1 MPKVSALG
9 LLPIGHEDI
18 CWHDACPSKTLA
30 PVRLRVCSSCQVA
43 RYCSHHCQRRDWPRH
58 KLPLQ
63 CAIAKVACGVARSSV
78 RSVEQLGVVAQEF
91 SDDTMGLLSSGSNVL
106 GGPPWHF
113 MRLTQQRALEKFP
126 QLGIHRLTKAQWR
139 EKLALPAVAGALCE
153 VWASVYLGELPG
165 IPMAPVVDDD
175 GNIAVRDIVRCFD
188 KPEAV
193 QCCERLA
200 PLGLIL
206 LLLIRPSRA
215 VQRAVREG
223 RLGDGNYDSG
233 FVYTP
238 LISREVAGSK
248 DWKDIIHL
256 SVAASS
262 T

>member
-1 MPKVSALG
+1 M
-9 LLPIGHEDI
+9 
-18 CWHDACPSKTLA
+18 
-30 PVRLRVCSSCQVA
+30 
-43 RYCSHHCQRRDWPRH
+43 DWPRH

-91 SDDTMGLLSSGSNVL
+91 SDDTMGLLTSDSSVL
-106 GGPPWHF
+106 GGPPWRF
-113 MRLTQQRALEKFP
+113 MRLTQQLEVFTH
-126 QLGIHRLTKAQWR
+126 LGIHRLTKAQWR
-139 EKLALPAVAGALCE
+139 DKLALPAVAGALYE

-175 GNIAVRDIVRCFD
+175 GNIAVRDIVRFLD
-188 KPEAV
+188 KTEAV
-193 QCCERLA
+193 QCWERLA

-233 FVYTP
+233 VVYTP

-248 DWKDIIHL
+248 DWKGIIHL